1 MYTLLSRIDQ
11 GLEPLK
17 VSFEKH
23 VKQVGLDEISKE
35 AKEAGEVCCN
45 SIWLPHLLL
54 TFFSSFLYRNP
65 KYLSAFCS
73 ASTENTLI

>member
-17 VSFEKH
+17 SNFEKH

-35 AKEAGEVCCN
+35 AKEAGEVC
-45 SIWLPHLLL
+45 LLSFIIL
-54 TFFSSFLYRNP
+54 TICVYLYKQCRNL
-65 KYLSAFCS
+65 KYLLAFCF
-73 ASTENTLI
+73 AFTENTQT